1 MKLCLHRIV
10 WTDLE
15 VVAEQVPGLSS
26 SFRLIS
32 LIYGNIKCAFTTQ
45 HHFLYELINC
55 TSRSLKIIVTMV
67 IYINGNA
74 GKWPVH

>member
-1 MKLCLHRIV
+1 M
-10 WTDLE
+10 DLE

-67 IYINGNA
+67 IYINAMQVNGPCTEA
-74 GKWPVH
+74 PLVAYG